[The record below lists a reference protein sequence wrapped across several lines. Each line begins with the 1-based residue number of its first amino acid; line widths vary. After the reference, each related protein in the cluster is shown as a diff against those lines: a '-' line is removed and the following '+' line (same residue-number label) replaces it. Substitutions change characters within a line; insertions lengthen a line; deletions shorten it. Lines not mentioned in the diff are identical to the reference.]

1 VKACRAPRIESFGK
15 RRAVI
20 KAAEAGMRG
29 PLSISQEHDR
39 RRAEVSF
46 KKPALTEAERA
57 KAQDEATEQATRDKT
72 VRLRLQR
79 LAKEA
84 ADKQTA
90 SDGDQ
95 T

>member
-1 VKACRAPRIESFGK
+1 
-15 RRAVI
+15 
-20 KAAEAGMRG
+20 MRG
-29 PLSISQEHDR
+29 TLSSSQEHHR
-39 RRAEVSF
+39 RRAEASF
-46 KKPALTEAERA
+46 KKPALTEAARG
-57 KAQDEATEQATRDKT
+57 KAEDEAAEQATRDKT

-90 SDGDQ
+90 SDGGQ